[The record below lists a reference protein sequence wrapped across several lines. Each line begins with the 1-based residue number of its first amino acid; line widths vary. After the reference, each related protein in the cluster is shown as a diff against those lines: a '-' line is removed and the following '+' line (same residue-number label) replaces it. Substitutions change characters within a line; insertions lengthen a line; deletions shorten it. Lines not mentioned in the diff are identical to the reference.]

1 MRKITQINVTKL
13 FGIFNH
19 IIPLN
24 NEEHI
29 TIIHGLNGFG
39 KTTLLRMLN
48 GIFHHRYSELRS
60 IPFSEFSINFDDG
73 STLKVTQSI
82 KKNEEQP
89 RLEFSLRESGLEE
102 KNIILEPKD
111 FPEENFSRSI
121 IAIIE
126 KYIPEITRISWTKW
140 IYLPT
145 NEELSLEDIL
155 ERFCNLLPI
164 KSNPLLKKEQWFED
178 FKKTI
183 NVRFIESQRLLSFSD
198 DPRLQVN
205 GRRQPLMVPS
215 VSTYSRELAESI
227 QSKLAEY
234 GELSRTLERT
244 FPSRIIQQ
252 KSPGLS
258 EAKIHQKL
266 AEIEQENSRLIKAGL
281 VDTDNPL
288 DFSVEENMD
297 ETIKNI
303 LFVYIEDVEKK
314 LQIFSE
320 LVNKIELFQKIINE
334 RFSYK
339 KMQISKEHGFTFIGE
354 DNKPLSP
361 AKLSS
366 GEQHELVLL
375 YELLFK
381 VPSNSLIL
389 IDEPELSFHVAWQVQ
404 FLKDLQDI
412 IKLAN
417 FDILIATHSPDII
430 NDRWDLTVE
439 LKAPT
444 P

>member
-1 MRKITQINVTKL
+1 MRRITKINVTKL

-24 NEEHI
+24 AKEEHI

-60 IPFSEFSINFDDG
+60 IPFSEFSIDFDDG

-82 KKNEEQP
+82 KKNEDQP
-89 RLEFSLRESGLEE
+89 RLEFSFRESDLER
-102 KNIILEPKD
+102 KYFTLEPKD
-111 FPEENFSRSI
+111 FPEQNFSPS
-121 IAIIE
+121 IIE
-126 KYIPEITRISWTKW
+126 KIIPEITRISATTW

-155 ERFCNLLPI
+155 ERFGNLLPI

-178 FKKTI
+178 LKKTI

-198 DPRLQVN
+198 DRRLQVN
-205 GRRQPLMVPS
+205 TRRQPLMVPS

-244 FPSRIIQQ
+244 FPSRILQQ

-258 EAKIHQKL
+258 EGKIHNKL

-281 VDTDNPL
+281 LDTDNPL
-288 DFSVEENMD
+288 DFSVEQNMD

-303 LFVYIEDVEKK
+303 LSVYIEDVEKK

-320 LVNKIELFQKIINE
+320 LVNKIELFQKIITE

-339 KMQISKEHGFTFIGE
+339 KMQISKEDGFTFIGE

-439 LKAPT
+439 LKEPT